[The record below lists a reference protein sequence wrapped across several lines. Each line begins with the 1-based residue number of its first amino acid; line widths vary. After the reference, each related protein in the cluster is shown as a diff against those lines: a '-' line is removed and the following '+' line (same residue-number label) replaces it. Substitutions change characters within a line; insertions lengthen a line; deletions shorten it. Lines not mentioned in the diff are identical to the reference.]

1 MQTAKMFQEQY
12 VRCKN
17 TFVDDFSSESDAEQL
32 ETQSCPPAFAAL
44 DQFLGS
50 TRPTLHFEIPSWMNV
65 VAVVLSCGPLRLSQ
79 SAVWSA
85 LQRRQRRASVAEEA
99 KARMFMFD
107 FVLHRIESSHQS
119 PCYSFLAIQS
129 FVKLACS
136 MTRSGVLLF
145 FVDRDCIAHA
155 TGTQVVII
163 NAATC
168 NVLLWKR
175 TRPLI
180 IALRSTADGCFT
192 IWDAAA
198 YNART
203 GCWPRFPCCL
213 CGELLQDRKLVMK
226 HYVKDAGCENDCE
239 QRAID
244 PLSVADAGIDM

>member
-1 MQTAKMFQEQY
+1 M
-12 VRCKN
+12 
-17 TFVDDFSSESDAEQL
+17 
-32 ETQSCPPAFAAL
+32 
-44 DQFLGS
+44 
-50 TRPTLHFEIPSWMNV
+50 
-65 VAVVLSCGPLRLSQ
+65 
-79 SAVWSA
+79 WSA
-85 LQRRQRRASVAEEA
+85 LQRRRQRASVAEAA

-145 FVDRDCIAHA
+145 FVGRDCIAHA

-180 IALRSTADGCFT
+180 IALRSTADGRFT

-203 GCWPRFPCCL
+203 GCWPRFSCCV
-213 CGELLQDRKLVMK
+213 CGARLQDRNVVVR
-226 HYVKDAGCENDCE
+226 HYVKDAVCKHGCEQLAVDHLW
-239 QRAID
+239 R
-244 PLSVADAGIDM
+244 